1 MAATIKDIART
12 LRISTST
19 VSYALNGGPRTVPAE
34 VRDRVLETAKA
45 LGYRPNRIARSMI
58 TGRTNTYGVVPT
70 EVSINL
76 ARSPYSQL
84 VLNGILNAAEVMR
97 RDVLI
102 FTGFDQRK
110 GELFADTLL
119 DGRVDGVI
127 FMAPPNEN
135 PIFAHLEEAEFPYV
149 VTSTERYP
157 NVPAF
162 TCDNVGGVR
171 AALAHL
177 YELGHR
183 RIATLYGKPWLDE
196 GELRL
201 QTFRKFMK
209 DHELEVPPEWIMDG
223 DFTQN
228 TGYEAAEKLLSL
240 SNLPTAVFCANDEM
254 ALGFLRAATDRGVS
268 IPKQISLVGFDDSP
282 FAFGVTPSL
291 TTVRQPLEEMGAAAI
306 QALEALR
313 EGQPASN
320 RTFSTRLMVRATTS
334 SPPEDK

>member
-12 LRISTST
+12 LKISTST

-34 VRDRVLETAKA
+34 VRDRVLETAKS

-84 VLNGILNAAEVMR
+84 ILNGILNAAEVLR

-102 FTGFDQRK
+102 FTGFDQRE
-110 GELFADTLL
+110 GDHFANTLL

-127 FMAPPNEN
+127 FLAPPNEN
-135 PIFAHLEEAEFPYV
+135 PIFAHLEEAQLPYV
-149 VTSTERYP
+149 VTSTDRYP
-157 NVPAF
+157 GVPTY

-171 AALAHL
+171 SALDHL
-177 YELGHR
+177 YQLGHR
-183 RIATLYGKPWLDE
+183 RIATLYGKLWLDE

-201 QTFRKFMK
+201 QTFRKFMQ
-209 DHELEVPPEWIMDG
+209 DHGLEVPPEWMLDG

-228 TGYEAAEKLLSL
+228 TGYEAAEKLLSC
-240 SNLPTAVFCANDEM
+240 SQLPTAVFCANDEM
-254 ALGFLRAATDRGVS
+254 ALGFLRAAADRGIS

-282 FAFGVTPSL
+282 FSFGVTPSL

-313 EGQPASN
+313 QGRPTNN

-334 SPPEDK
+334 SPSEDK